1 VGVRAAP
8 FLLFM
13 NYRLTSFVTPL
24 IALCLLGAGFALP
37 QTTGTKKS
45 TPAHKG
51 KSVKG
56 KSSGPYRQSAP
67 TSERYKE
74 IQQALKDKGYL
85 KTEPNG
91 IWDNDSQEA
100 MKQFQTG
107 QKLNAT
113 GKITAPALIALGL
126 GPRPA
131 SSDIPA
137 ATPPAQ

>member
-1 VGVRAAP
+1 
-8 FLLFM
+8 M
-13 NYRLTSFVTPL
+13 NYRSTRFLTAL

-37 QTTGTKKS
+37 QTTGSKKS
-45 TPAHKG
+45 TPARKG

-56 KSSGPYRQSAP
+56 KSTAPYRQSVP

-91 IWDNDSQEA
+91 IWDTDSQEA
-100 MKQFQTG
+100 MKQFQTD
-107 QKLNAT
+107 QKLNAS

-131 SSDIPA
+131 SSDVPA
-137 ATPPAQ
+137 APAAQQEDTKR